1 MTEGAP
7 RRLAA
12 YLTGEE
18 PCPYLPDRQART
30 AFLDP
35 EAAMSPALYG
45 QLLAMGLRRS
55 GAYVYRPLCPGCS
68 ACESLRIPVAAF
80 RPRRR
85 QRRARRAA
93 AGWRVEVSPAHYDPA
108 HYALFRRYIDSRH
121 PEGGMADTDEA
132 AYRRFLFADWCDTEL
147 IELHDGDH
155 RVAVAVTDRVP
166 DALSAVYTFFNPA
179 YSFASPGTVA
189 ILLQLERAAALG
201 LDWLYLGYWI
211 AQAPTMRY
219 KSEFTPHERFEPD
232 GQWYRIEANGR
243 RRLAPS
249 EPVTR

>member
-1 MTEGAP
+1 
-7 RRLAA
+7 
-12 YLTGEE
+12 
-18 PCPYLPDRQART
+18 
-30 AFLDP
+30 
-35 EAAMSPALYG
+35 
-45 QLLAMGLRRS
+45 
-55 GAYVYRPLCPGCS
+55 
-68 ACESLRIPVAAF
+68 
-80 RPRRR
+80 
-85 QRRARRAA
+85 
-93 AGWRVEVSPAHYDPA
+93 
-108 HYALFRRYIDSRH
+108 
-121 PEGGMADTDEA
+121 MADTDEA